1 MKRWITVGYINH
13 FGWPMP
19 SDDSEES
26 IFRPEEGFNTK
37 PTDETNKTQ
46 IFRSENDSDGLNPH
60 AEKMKPENK

>member
-1 MKRWITVGYINH
+1 MGYINH

-37 PTDETNKTQ
+37 TTDGTNKNQ
-46 IFRSENDSDGLNPH
+46 IFRSENDSDGLNPQ

>member
-1 MKRWITVGYINH
+1 MGYINH
-13 FGWPMP
+13 FGWRMP

-26 IFRPEEGFNTK
+26 IFRPEEGFNIK

-46 IFRSENDSDGLNPH
+46 IFRSEKDSDGLNPH